1 MPDNTNP
8 VGGQGFPPDNR
19 DGTPS
24 LIGKDD
30 YTKWEATQRMNASGQ
45 TVLTGNYAD
54 LQRLGAEAANGS
66 INVQNVVAGP
76 PGVNLKSDNV
86 VTPAQHDAARG
97 EVTRETIR
105 TGLLP
110 EPPAPVPAENNSPN
124 PVDPG
129 SQSPTSEAKGSST
142 PQSATKAPAK

>member
-1 MPDNTNP
+1 MPENTNP

-19 DGTPS
+19 DGTPG
-24 LIGKDD
+24 LVGKDD
-30 YTKWEATQRMNASGQ
+30 YTKWEANQRANASGQ
-45 TVLTGNYAD
+45 TVLVGNLAD
-54 LQRLGAEAANGS
+54 LQRLGAEAATGTV
-66 INVQNVVAGP
+66 NVNNAIAAP
-76 PGVNLKSDNV
+76 PGIDTKDKSV

-110 EPPAPVPAENNSPN
+110 EPPAPVPAENTSPN

-129 SQSPTSEAKGSST
+129 SQSPTSESKGKT
-142 PQSATKAPAK
+142 TTQAGK